1 MVFKCA
7 VQSVFRPNITWL
19 KDGKE
24 FTDSSAKMV
33 LKNTNG
39 TSELRIIS
47 VSERD
52 TGNYACFA
60 AVRNFQDSSREAVL
74 SLKGKRVEQLLTI
87 YFLID
92 VRHAMRGTVKKQLN
106 SIV

>member
-1 MVFKCA
+1 
-7 VQSVFRPNITWL
+7 
-19 KDGKE
+19 
-24 FTDSSAKMV
+24 MV